1 MRLVRDFLT
10 QLNYQVGKLS
20 NMQKINYIAI
30 DKLKPH
36 PNNPRLIKGPQFE
49 ILCKSLKD
57 NPDYF
62 ETRPILCNKEYVV
75 FAGNMRLRAAKE
87 IGLKEVPVAIM
98 DIPEERQR
106 ELMIRDNV
114 QNGEWEANDLAND
127 FDYQELIDWGIDPA
141 ELGLGEADTEATS
154 HDSNTCARCE
164 ELKHAIEGHHHRTGH
179 VPSPL
184 PVASP
189 KTTPPEENGEE
200 DERGGEED

>member
-30 DKLKPH
+30 DKLKSH
-36 PNNPRLIKGPQFE
+36 PDNPRLIKGPQFE
-49 ILCKSLKD
+49 ILCKSLED

-98 DIPEERQR
+98 DISEERQR

-114 QNGEWEANDLAND
+114 QNGEWEMDVLANV
-127 FDYQELIDWGIDPA
+127 FDDQELIDWGIDPV
-141 ELGLGEADTEATS
+141 ELGLDKTVAEDTN
-154 HDSNTCARCE
+154 HNLNTCARCE
-164 ELKHAIEGHHHRTGH
+164 ELKRAIEGHHHRTGH

-189 KTTPPEENGEE
+189 KTTPPPENSDE
-200 DERGGEED
+200 DERGGEKD